1 MPFNQEEQNIPTITE
16 ALNGHTIEE
25 LKKFLP
31 LLQTSE
37 KPARKGDLVALI
49 RGQLEGEG
57 LRILWSRLDETQK
70 AAVAETVHSPA
81 GRFLPNRFRAKYGR
95 LPDWGSGRNPI
106 GYLLDFD
113 HRRSPS
119 LLCLFIYHDVM
130 PDDLR
135 ARLKE
140 FVPAPPLASLKII
153 DEVPEVF
160 SRREE
165 NLGFGARRKELS
177 VKQFPIERREM
188 ERAAQA
194 DLKSVL
200 RLAEAG
206 KIMVSDKTQR
216 PTLSATKLIASLL
229 VGGDYYP
236 QPDDSYKKESRGRQE
251 VGPIRAF
258 AWPMILQAARL
269 AEMSGNYLKLTG
281 VGRKALSESPAE
293 VIRTIWQRWLKTK
306 VLDELRRVEVIK
318 GQTGAGRRSL
328 TSTEGRRRVI
338 AEALSQCPVGVWV
351 QTDGFFSYM
360 QAAGFDFEV
369 TREPWDL
376 YIEEQGHGSLGYEGF
391 HDWHILQGRYALCLL
406 FEYASTLGLIDVAY
420 VSPAGARRDYRELWG
435 TDDLD
440 FFSRYDGLLY
450 FRLNSLG
457 AYCLGLTDSYAPST
471 LAAKRSLSV
480 LPSMKIVASGE
491 PLSPDEALLLGAYAE
506 KVSETEWYLN
516 QARTMEAI
524 ENGHQVIELREFL
537 QTRDEQPLPETIERF
552 IADAEKNSRLLHD
565 SGTARLIECSDAALA
580 ELIATDERTKHHC
593 LRAGDHHLV
602 IPARS
607 DAQFRKALHLLG
619 YCVQSSNK

>member
-1 MPFNQEEQNIPTITE
+1 MLFNQEERNIPTITE

-49 RGQLEGEG
+49 RGYLEGES
-57 LRILWSRLDETQK
+57 LSALWSRLDETQK
-70 AAVAETVHSPA
+70 AAVAEAVHSPT
-81 GRFLPNRFRAKYGR
+81 GRFLSNRFRAKYGR
-95 LPDWGSGRNPI
+95 LPDWGSSRNPV
-106 GYLLDFD
+106 GYMLDFD

-135 ARLKE
+135 ACLKE
-140 FVPAPPLASLKII
+140 FVPAPPPASLKIT

-160 SRREE
+160 
-165 NLGFGARRKELS
+165 NLRKESFNFDARRKEVS
-177 VKQFPIERREM
+177 VKQIPIERCEM

-194 DLKSVL
+194 DLKAVL

-216 PTLSATKLIASLL
+216 PTQSATKLIASLL
-229 VGGDYYP
+229 HTGDYYP
-236 QPDDSYKKESRGRQE
+236 QSDDSSKRKSGDTQQ

-269 AEMSGNYLKLTG
+269 AEMSGNYLRLTG
-281 VGRKALSESPAE
+281 AGRKALGESSAD
-293 VIRTIWQRWLKTK
+293 VIRTAWQRWLKTK
-306 VLDELRRVEVIK
+306 ILDELRRIDVIK
-318 GQTGAGRRSL
+318 GQTGAGRRTL

-338 AEALSQCPVGVWV
+338 AEALSHCPVGAWI
-351 QTDGFFSYM
+351 QTDAFFSYM

-376 YIEEQGHGSLGYEGF
+376 YIEEQGHGSLGYQGF
-391 HDWHILQGRYALCLL
+391 HDWHILQGRYVLCLL

-420 VSPAGARRDYRELWG
+420 VSPVGARHDYTELWG

-457 AYCLGLTDSYAPST
+457 AYCLGLTDSYTSSFSS
-471 LAAKRSLSV
+471 AKPLLRV
-480 LPSMKIVASGE
+480 LPSMKIVMSGE
-491 PLSPDEALLLGAYAE
+491 PLSSDETLLLDAYAE
-506 KVSETEWYLN
+506 KVSEEEWYLN
-516 QARTMEAI
+516 QARTMEAV
-524 ENGHQVIELREFL
+524 ENGHQVTELREFL
-537 QTRDEQPLPETIERF
+537 QARDEQPLPETVERF
-552 IADAEKNSRLLHD
+552 ITDAEKNSRLLHD
-565 SGTARLIECSDAALA
+565 GGAAHLIECIDAALA
-580 ELIATDERTKHHC
+580 ELIATDERTKHYC
-593 LRAGDHHLV
+593 LRAGDRHLV
-602 IPARS
+602 VPAKS
-607 DAQFRKALHLLG
+607 EAQFRKALHLLG
-619 YCVQSSNK
+619 YCILRT